1 MVNNAFA
8 NSPAL
13 TGPMKKFDTTPL
25 SERELALDR
34 EITWRDKYNH
44 ILSLDN
50 FKGKVVLINF
60 WATWCPPCVQELPSI
75 DRLQKKIGG
84 NNFVA
89 IVISLDRGGKKIAGR
104 MFKRLKLKNLS
115 LYLDPTNASA
125 QKLNIRVMPT
135 TIVFDRTG
143 RRLGKLEGK
152 IEWDE
157 PEPVRLLKYYI
168 NSTNRQ
174 NTKSVNMAN

>member
-1 MVNNAFA
+1 
-8 NSPAL
+8 
-13 TGPMKKFDTTPL
+13 
-25 SERELALDR
+25 
-34 EITWRDKYNH
+34 
-44 ILSLDN
+44 
-50 FKGKVVLINF
+50 
-60 WATWCPPCVQELPSI
+60 
-75 DRLQKKIGG
+75 
-84 NNFVA
+84 
-89 IVISLDRGGKKIAGR
+89 
-104 MFKRLKLKNLS
+104 
-115 LYLDPTNASA
+115 
-125 QKLNIRVMPT
+125 MPT

>member
-1 MVNNAFA
+1 
-8 NSPAL
+8 
-13 TGPMKKFDTTPL
+13 
-25 SERELALDR
+25 
-34 EITWRDKYNH
+34 
-44 ILSLDN
+44 
-50 FKGKVVLINF
+50 
-60 WATWCPPCVQELPSI
+60 
-75 DRLQKKIGG
+75 
-84 NNFVA
+84 
-89 IVISLDRGGKKIAGR
+89 